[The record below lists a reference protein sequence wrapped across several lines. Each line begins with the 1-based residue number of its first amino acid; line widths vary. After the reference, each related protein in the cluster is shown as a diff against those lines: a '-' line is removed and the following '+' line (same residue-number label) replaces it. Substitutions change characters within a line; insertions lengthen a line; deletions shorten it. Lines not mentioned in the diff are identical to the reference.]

1 METKTSKLK
10 LLFDI
15 NENLSNISFLFKRI
29 DVIADDI
36 FPDLSRKLDLQS
48 KKQAIML
55 EDALRVIQIKY
66 DIMHECIQEISELL
80 PDLLEKSNFVYSMEE
95 EEINQIV

>member
-1 METKTSKLK
+1 METKTNKLK

-15 NENLSNISFLFKRI
+15 NESLCDISFLFKRI

-36 FPDLSRKLDLQS
+36 LPDLDRKANLQS

-66 DIMHECIQEISELL
+66 DIMYECIQDISKLL
-80 PDLLEKSNFVYSMEE
+80 PDLLENANSVYSMEE
-95 EEINQIV
+95 QEVKRD